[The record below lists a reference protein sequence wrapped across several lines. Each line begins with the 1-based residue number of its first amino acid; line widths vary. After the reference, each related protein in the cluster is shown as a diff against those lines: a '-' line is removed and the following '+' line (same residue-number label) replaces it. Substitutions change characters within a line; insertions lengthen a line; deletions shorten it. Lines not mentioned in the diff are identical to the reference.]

1 MPELKDKYIMQTAKL
16 FMNGQSQAVRLPAQF
31 RFPGVEVYIRK
42 DERTGDVILSKRPPS
57 WDNFL
62 KASLDARNAG
72 EVLNLGERSMI
83 GSIERD
89 PFDDWQE

>member
-1 MPELKDKYIMQTAKL
+1 MQTAKL

-42 DERTGDVILSKRPPS
+42 DEDSGDVILSKRPPS
-57 WDNFL
+57 WDGFL
-62 KASLDARNAG
+62 QACAIANQANETLD
-72 EVLNLGERSMI
+72 LGDRSQI
-83 GSIERD
+83 AERD